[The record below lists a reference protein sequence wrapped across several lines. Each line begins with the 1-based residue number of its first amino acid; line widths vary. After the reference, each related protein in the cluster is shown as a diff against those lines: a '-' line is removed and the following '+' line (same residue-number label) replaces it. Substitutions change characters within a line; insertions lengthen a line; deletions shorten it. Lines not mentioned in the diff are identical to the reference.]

1 VANNYLV
8 LSILGKDVSAGQTLD
23 SIGKKVE
30 TTAGKFDAVGD
41 KMSSIGKKLSIGL
54 TLPLTAAAVAAVNT
68 EKDFSKSIAQIG
80 VAADV
85 SGPQLQALAD
95 YAKKMG
101 ADTVFSSSEA
111 ADAMLNLAKGGFTPA
126 QITGGALAS
135 TMNLAAAGGLA
146 LSDAA
151 DQTVAAMNTFNI
163 SADKSASIA
172 DALAGGANASSAD
185 VSDLGMALS
194 QAGAAAKSTG
204 QSLNET
210 VGALALFADNGIKG
224 SDAGTSLKTFLTRL
238 VPATDSAADAMTN
251 LGISFINADG
261 SIKGLP
267 EVAGIL
273 QQKLSGLS
281 EAQRIAAVN
290 TIFGTDASRAALALY
305 SAGTDGLQKYI
316 TATEASGNA
325 QKMAAAQMSGTAGA
339 LEQMGGS
346 IETAAL
352 SIGQALAPTVIALS
366 NSVADLANWF
376 SSLDPSMQQTIITVA
391 ALAAAI
397 GPTMIVAG
405 KLTSVIGSGIRVYK
419 DAAGAAGKIAEGY
432 RDARVAQSAFSGTL
446 GTIGG
451 AMKTVV
457 SGISS
462 LNIGTK
468 IAAAAQWAWNV
479 AMNANPIMLIIT
491 AIVALVAGLVW
502 FFTQTDL
509 GREIWQNFVDF
520 IGTAWNWLWDTVLKP
535 VIDAIGVAFNW
546 LWTNVIKPVAD
557 FIAGAFNVI
566 GTLFKVLWVYF
577 MQPVFAFMGETFKWL
592 WAVIIQPVIDAI
604 GVAWN
609 WLYTNVIG
617 PVIAYIIAYFQLWGQ
632 IIGWLWTNVLSPTIN
647 AIATIITWLWNN
659 AVMPTVNALVTG
671 FKAVGTAVS
680 WLWTNAVQ
688 PAMNA
693 IGTAINWVWKNV
705 ISPVFGWISGAVTN
719 VSNAFNV
726 GFGVI
731 AGFVQDA
738 FRKAASF
745 VAGGINTV
753 IDLVNNAIN
762 GINVL
767 GEMAASVSGGTV
779 KWHVDKIPKIPALAE
794 GGIATAATLAMIGE
808 GRESEAI
815 LPLSRLDSMLSSA
828 SGGGGRGGA
837 GASGGGGGTLQVTIQ
852 NLQNTSPA
860 EMMRELLW
868 EAQRLGFRF
877 EGTTG

>member
-1 VANNYLV
+1 MASNYLV

-23 SIGKKVE
+23 TIGKKVE
-30 TTAGKFDAVGD
+30 STADKFDGVGE
-41 KMSSIGKKLSIGL
+41 KMSSIGKKFSIGV
-54 TLPLTAAAVAAVNT
+54 TLPLTAAGAAAVST

-85 SGPQLQALAD
+85 GGPKLQALAD

-101 ADTVFSSSEA
+101 AETVFSSNEA

-135 TMNLAAAGGLA
+135 TMNLAAAGGLS
-146 LSDAA
+146 LTDAA

-163 SADKSASIA
+163 KAEQSATIT

-185 VSDLGMALS
+185 VSDLGQALS
-194 QAGAAAKSTG
+194 QVGSAASSTS
-204 QSLNET
+204 QTLNDT
-210 VGALALFADNGIKG
+210 VGALALLADNGIKG
-224 SDAGTSLKTFLTRL
+224 SDAGTSLKTFLVSL
-238 VPATDSAADAMTN
+238 VPKSDEAAKAMDA
-251 LGISFINADG
+251 LGLSFVNADG
-261 SIKGLP
+261 SMKSLP
-267 EVAGIL
+267 EVADIL
-273 QQKLSGLS
+273 HNTLGKLT
-281 EAQRIAAVN
+281 EAERISTLQ
-290 TIFGTDASRAALALY
+290 TIFGTDAYRAANALY
-305 SAGTDGLQKYI
+305 VAGADGLQKYI
-316 TATEASGNA
+316 SATEVSGNA

-352 SIGQALAPTVIALS
+352 SIGQALAPTVITLS
-366 NSVADLANWF
+366 NAVADLANWF
-376 SSLDPSMQQTIITVA
+376 STLDPDMQKTIVTVA

-405 KLTSVIGSGIRVYK
+405 KLSGVIGSGIRVYK

-451 AMKTVV
+451 AIKTVV
-457 SGISS
+457 SGISN

-509 GREIWQNFVDF
+509 GRQIWQSFVDF
-520 IGTAWNWLWDTVLKP
+520 IGTAWNWLWDTILKP

-557 FIAGAFNVI
+557 FIGGAFAVI
-566 GTLFKVLWVYF
+566 GALIKVWWVYGV
-577 MQPVFAFMGETFKWL
+577 QPVLAQWGEMFNWL
-592 WAVIIQPVIDAI
+592 WTNVLQPVIDAI

-609 WLYTNVIG
+609 WLYTNVIA

-632 IIGWLWTNVLSPTIN
+632 IIGWLWSNVLSPTIN
-647 AIATIITWLWNN
+647 AIGAVITWLWNN
-659 AVMPTVNALVTG
+659 AVMPVVNALVTG
-671 FKAVGTAVS
+671 FKNVGTAVS
-680 WLWTNAVQ
+680 WLWANAVQ
-688 PAMNA
+688 PAINA
-693 IGTAINWVWKNV
+693 IGAAINWVWNSI
-705 ISPVFGWISGAVTN
+705 ISPVFGWISGAVNN
-719 VSNAFNV
+719 VSTAFRT

-762 GINVL
+762 GINAL
-767 GEMAASVSGGTV
+767 GQMAASVTGGSV

-794 GGIATAATLAMIGE
+794 GGIATAATLALIGE

-815 LPLSRLDSMLSSA
+815 LPLSRLDSMLSDS
-828 SGGGGRGGA
+828 RTA
-837 GASGGGGGTLQVTIQ
+837 GAPGAAGSAPGGTLHVTIQ
-852 NLQNTSPA
+852 NLRNTSPA
-860 EMMRELLW
+860 EMMQEVLW
-868 EAQRLGFRF
+868 EARRLGFRF
-877 EGTTG
+877 GGTAS